1 MIDRSSAERTCLS
14 IVLAAGEGTRMKSAR
29 PKVLH
34 EVAGLS
40 MVGHVLR
47 AVSAAGGTAAAV
59 VVGPGR
65 DDVAAE
71 ARRLVPDLSVHV
83 QTERLGTA
91 HAVLH
96 AEEALARGYD
106 DVIIA
111 FGDTPLVT
119 AATFAKLRSAL
130 ADGAA
135 VVALGFEAADPF
147 GYGRLVMERGSLAA
161 IVEDKDATDAQR
173 AITLC
178 NGGLM
183 AIAGHHALDLL
194 KRIGNANAKGEYY
207 LTDAV
212 ALARAAGLGTAVVTA
227 PEEEVRGVNDR
238 VQLAEVEAIEQC
250 RLRETA
256 MRAGVTMAAP
266 ETVFLSFDTV
276 LGRDVLL
283 EPHVVIGPGVSV
295 EDGVTIRAYT
305 HLAGCHIAGGAIVG
319 PFARIRPKSRIGE
332 NVHIGNFVEVNR
344 TTIAA
349 RAEANHLAYLGD
361 ATVGEGTNIGAGTI
375 TCNFD
380 GAAKNATVIG
390 RDVFVGSNS
399 TLVAPL
405 AIGDEVLIAAGSTI
419 TQNVEDGALAFGRP
433 RQAALPGRGAEKIRS
448 NKVRRAER
456 KAKGG

>member
-1 MIDRSSAERTCLS
+1 MTERTCLS

-47 AVSAAGGTAAAV
+47 AVAAAGGTAAAV
-59 VVGPGR
+59 IVGPDR
-65 DDVAAE
+65 EDVATEVRRQVPE
-71 ARRLVPDLSVHV
+71 ATIHV
-83 QTERLGTA
+83 QRDRLGTA
-91 HAVLH
+91 HAVLQ
-96 AEEALARGYD
+96 AREVIARGFD
-106 DVIIA
+106 DVIVA

-119 AATFAKLRSAL
+119 PDTFARLRKVL

-135 VVALGFEAADPF
+135 VAVLGFEAADPF
-147 GYGRLVMERGSLAA
+147 GYGRLVMEGGSLAA
-161 IVEDKDATDAQR
+161 IVEEKDASGAQR

-183 AIAGHHALDLL
+183 ALRGDEALALL
-194 KRIGNANAKGEYY
+194 ERIGNANAKGEYY

-212 ALARAAGLGTAVVTA
+212 ALARASGLATAIVLA

-238 VQLAEVEAIEQC
+238 VQLAEVEAIAQG
-250 RLRETA
+250 RLRVAA
-256 MRAGVTMAAP
+256 MRGGVTMVAP
-266 ETVFLSFDTV
+266 ETVFLAYDTV
-276 LGRDVLL
+276 VGRDVML
-283 EPHVVIGPGVSV
+283 EPHVVFGPGVTIA
-295 EDGVTIRAYT
+295 DDVTIRAYS
-305 HLAGCHIAGGAIVG
+305 HLAACEVAAGAIIG

-332 NVHIGNFVEVNR
+332 KVHIGNFVEVNR

-349 RAEANHLAYLGD
+349 KAEANHLAYLGD
-361 ATVGEGTNIGAGTI
+361 ATIGEGTNIGAGTI

-380 GAAKNATVIG
+380 GADKHPTVIG

-405 AIGDEVLIAAGSTI
+405 TIGDEVLIAAGSTV
-419 TQNVEDGALAFGRP
+419 TLNAPDGALVFGRAK
-433 RQAALPGRGAEKIRS
+433 QAALPGRGKERIRA
-448 NKVRRAER
+448 NKERRAAR
-456 KAKGG
+456 KAKEQGKG

>member
-1 MIDRSSAERTCLS
+1 MTDRTCLS

-47 AVSAAGGTAAAV
+47 AVAAAGGTAAAV
-59 VVGPGR
+59 VVGPDR
-65 DDVAAE
+65 EDVAAE
-71 ARRLVPDLSVHV
+71 ARRLKPDASIHV

-96 AEEALARGYD
+96 AEAALARGFD
-106 DVIIA
+106 DVIVA

-119 AATFAKLRSAL
+119 PETFGRLRAAL
-130 ADGAA
+130 ADGA
-135 VVALGFEAADPF
+135 VVAVLGFEAADPH
-147 GYGRLVMERGSLAA
+147 GYGRLVMEGGALAA
-161 IVEDKDATDAQR
+161 IVEEKDASEAQR

-183 AIAGHHALDLL
+183 ALAGGTALPLL
-194 KRIGNANAKGEYY
+194 KRIGNANAKGEFY

-212 ALARAAGLGTAVVTA
+212 ALARADGLTTAVVLA

-238 VQLAEVEAIEQC
+238 VQLAEVEAIAQG
-250 RLRETA
+250 RLRVAA
-256 MRAGVTMAAP
+256 MRGGVTMTAP
-266 ETVFLSFDTV
+266 ETVFLSFDTA
-276 LGRDVLL
+276 LGRDVML
-283 EPHVVIGPGVSV
+283 EPHVVFGPGVV
-295 EDGVTIRAYT
+295 VADDVTIRAYS
-305 HLAGCHIAGGAIVG
+305 HLAGCVVEKGAIIG

-332 NVHIGNFVEVNR
+332 KVHIGNFVEVNR

-349 RAEANHLAYLGD
+349 KAEANHLAYLGD
-361 ATVGEGTNIGAGTI
+361 ATIGEGTNIGAGTI

-380 GAAKNATVIG
+380 GADKHPTVIG

-405 AIGDEVLIAAGSTI
+405 TIGDEVLIAAGSTI
-419 TQNVEDGALAFGRP
+419 TLDVKEGALAFGRAK
-433 RQAALPGRGAEKIRS
+433 QAGLPGRGAEMIRA
-448 NKVRRAER
+448 NKVRRAAR
-456 KAKGG
+456 KAKEQAAKG

>member
-1 MIDRSSAERTCLS
+1 MTDRTCLS
-14 IVLAAGEGTRMKSAR
+14 IVLAAGEGTRMKSAK

-47 AVSAAGGTAAAV
+47 AVAAAGGTAAAV
-59 VVGPGR
+59 VVGPDR
-65 DDVAAE
+65 EDVAAE
-71 ARRLVPDLSVHV
+71 ARRLKPDASIHV

-96 AEEALARGYD
+96 AEAALARGFD
-106 DVIIA
+106 DVIVA

-119 AATFAKLRSAL
+119 PETFGRLRAAL

-135 VVALGFEAADPF
+135 VAVLGFEAADPH
-147 GYGRLVMERGSLAA
+147 GYGRLVMEGGALAA
-161 IVEDKDATDAQR
+161 IVEDRDASAAQR

-183 AIAGHHALDLL
+183 ALAGRTALALL
-194 KRIGNANAKGEYY
+194 KRIGNANAKGEFY

-212 ALARAAGLGTAVVTA
+212 ALARADGLATAVVLA

-238 VQLAEVEAIEQC
+238 VQLAEVEAIAQA
-250 RLRETA
+250 RLRVAA
-256 MRAGVTMAAP
+256 MRGGVTMTAP
-266 ETVFLSFDTV
+266 ETVFLAFDTAF
-276 LGRDVLL
+276 GRDVTL
-283 EPHVVIGPGVSV
+283 EPHVVFGPGVSIA
-295 EDGVTIRAYT
+295 DDVTIRAYS
-305 HLAGCHIAGGAIVG
+305 HLAGCRVDQGAIIG
-319 PFARIRPKSRIGE
+319 PFARIRPKSHIGE
-332 NVHIGNFVEVNR
+332 KVHIGNFVEVNR

-349 RAEANHLAYLGD
+349 KAEANHLAYLGD
-361 ATVGEGTNIGAGTI
+361 ATIGEGTNIGAGTI

-380 GAAKNATVIG
+380 GADKHPTVIG

-405 AIGDEVLIAAGSTI
+405 TIGDEVLIAAGSTI
-419 TQNVEDGALAFGRP
+419 TLDAKDGALVFGRAK
-433 RQAALPGRGAEKIRS
+433 QAGLPGRGAEMIRA
-448 NKVRRAER
+448 NKVRRAAR
-456 KAKGG
+456 KAKEQAAKG

>member
-1 MIDRSSAERTCLS
+1 MTERTCLS
-14 IVLAAGEGTRMKSAR
+14 IVLAAGEGTRMKSAK

-40 MVGHVLR
+40 MLGHVLR
-47 AVSAAGGTAAAV
+47 AVAAAGGTAAAV

-65 DDVAAE
+65 EDVAAE
-71 ARRLVPDLSVHV
+71 ARRLVPDASVHV
-83 QTERLGTA
+83 QSERLGTA

-96 AEEALARGYD
+96 AEEVLARGYD
-106 DVIIA
+106 DVIVA

-119 AATFAKLRSAL
+119 AETFARLRAGL
-130 ADGAA
+130 AEGAA

-147 GYGRLVMERGSLAA
+147 GYGRLVVEGGSLLA
-161 IVEDKDATDAQR
+161 IVEEREASEEER

-183 AIAGHHALDLL
+183 ALSGAYAVEIL
-194 KRIGNANAKGEYY
+194 KWIGNANAKGEYY

-212 ALARAAGLGTAVVTA
+212 AIARNMGLRAAFVTA
-227 PEEEVRGVNDR
+227 AEEDVHGVNDR
-238 VQLAEVEAIEQC
+238 VQLAAAEAIMQV
-250 RLRETA
+250 RLREAA

-266 ETVFLSFDTV
+266 ETVFLAFDTAF
-276 LGRDVLL
+276 GRDVML
-283 EPHVVIGPGVSV
+283 EPHIVVGTGVTV
-295 EDGVTIRAYT
+295 EDEVTIRAYS
-305 HLAGCHIAGGAIVG
+305 HLAGCHIAKGATVG

-332 NVHIGNFVEVNR
+332 GVHIGNFVEVNR
-344 TTIAA
+344 TSMGA

-361 ATVGEGTNIGAGTI
+361 ATVGAGTNIGAGTI

-380 GAAKNATVIG
+380 GADKNPTVIG

-405 AIGDEVLIAAGSTI
+405 TIGDEVLVAAGSTI
-419 TQNVEDGALAFGRP
+419 TQDVVDGALAFGRP

-456 KAKGG
+456 KAKEAAAKA

>member
-1 MIDRSSAERTCLS
+1 MTDRTCLS
-14 IVLAAGEGTRMKSAR
+14 IVLAAGEGTRMKSAS

-34 EVAGLS
+34 AVAGLS

-47 AVSAAGGTAAAV
+47 AVAQAGGTAAAV

-71 ARRLVPDLSVHV
+71 ARRLAPDAAIHV

-96 AEEALARGYD
+96 AEAEIARGFD
-106 DVIIA
+106 DIIVA

-119 AATFAKLRSAL
+119 PETFGRLRAAL
-130 ADGAA
+130 AAGAA
-135 VVALGFEAADPF
+135 VAVLGFEAADPF
-147 GYGRLVMERGSLAA
+147 GYGRLVMDGGSLAS
-161 IVEDKDATDAQR
+161 IVEEKEASEAQR

-183 AIAGHHALDLL
+183 ALAGQTALSIL
-194 KRIGNANAKGEYY
+194 KRIGNANAKGEFY

-212 ALARAAGLGTAVVTA
+212 AIARADGLATAVVLA

-238 VQLAEVEAIEQC
+238 VQLAEVEAIAQR
-250 RLRETA
+250 RLRVAA
-256 MRAGVTMAAP
+256 MRGGVTMVAP
-266 ETVFLSFDTV
+266 ETVFLAFDTA
-276 LGRDVLL
+276 LGRDVTL
-283 EPHVVIGPGVSV
+283 EPHVVFGPGVTIA
-295 EDGVTIRAYT
+295 DDVTIRAYS
-305 HLAGCHIAGGAIVG
+305 HLAGCDVASGAILG

-332 NVHIGNFVEVNR
+332 KVHIGNFVEVNR

-361 ATVGEGTNIGAGTI
+361 ATIGEGTNIGAGTI

-380 GAAKNATVIG
+380 GADKHPTIIG

-405 AIGDEVLIAAGSTI
+405 TIGDEVLIAAGSTI
-419 TQNVEDGALAFGRP
+419 TLDVKEGALTFGRAK
-433 RQAALPGRGAEKIRS
+433 QAGLPGRGAEMIRA
-448 NKVRRAER
+448 NKERRAAR
-456 KAKGG
+456 KAREQGKA

>member
-1 MIDRSSAERTCLS
+1 MTDRTCLS

-40 MVGHVLR
+40 MVGHVLC
-47 AVSAAGGTAAAV
+47 AVAAAGGTAAAI

-65 DDVAAE
+65 DDVATE
-71 ARRLVPDLSVHV
+71 ARRWAPDAAIHV
-83 QTERLGTA
+83 QTDRLGTA

-96 AEEALARGYD
+96 AEVEIARGFD
-106 DVIIA
+106 DIIVA

-119 AATFAKLRSAL
+119 PETFGRLRAAL
-130 ADGAA
+130 AEGAGVA
-135 VVALGFEAADPF
+135 VLGFEAADPF
-147 GYGRLVMERGSLAA
+147 GYGRLVMEGGALAF
-161 IVEDKDATDAQR
+161 IVEEKEASEAQR

-183 AIAGHHALDLL
+183 ALAGKTALGILR
-194 KRIGNANAKGEYY
+194 RIGNANARGEFY

-212 ALARAAGLGTAVVTA
+212 AIARADGLSTVVVLA

-238 VQLAEVEAIEQC
+238 VQLSEVEAIAQR
-250 RLRETA
+250 RLREAA
-256 MRAGVTMAAP
+256 MRGGVTMAAP
-266 ETVFLSFDTV
+266 DTVFMAFDTV
-276 LGRDVLL
+276 LGRDVVL
-283 EPHVVIGPGVSV
+283 EPHVVFGPGVTV
-295 EDGVTIRAYT
+295 ADNVTIRAYS
-305 HLAGCHIAGGAIVG
+305 HLAGCVVEQGAIIG

-332 NVHIGNFVEVNR
+332 QVHIGNFVEVNR

-349 RAEANHLAYLGD
+349 KAEANHLAYLGD

-380 GAAKNATVIG
+380 GADKHPTVIG

-405 AIGDEVLIAAGSTI
+405 TIGDEVLIAAGSTI
-419 TQNVEDGALAFGRP
+419 TLDVKEGALAFGRAK
-433 RQAALPGRGAEKIRS
+433 QAGLPGRGAEMIRA
-448 NKVRRAER
+448 NKARRAAR
-456 KAKGG
+456 KAREQGKA

>member
-1 MIDRSSAERTCLS
+1 MTDRTCLS
-14 IVLAAGEGTRMKSAR
+14 IVLAAGEGTRMKSDR

-34 EVAGLS
+34 AVAGLS

-47 AVSAAGGTAAAV
+47 AVAQAGGTAAAV

-71 ARRLVPDLSVHV
+71 ARRLAPDAAIHV

-96 AEEALARGYD
+96 AEAEIARGFD
-106 DVIIA
+106 DIIVA

-119 AATFAKLRSAL
+119 PETFGRLRAAL
-130 ADGAA
+130 AAGAA
-135 VVALGFEAADPF
+135 VAVLGFEAADPF
-147 GYGRLVMERGSLAA
+147 GYGRLVMDGGSLAS
-161 IVEDKDATDAQR
+161 IVEEKEASEAQR

-183 AIAGHHALDLL
+183 ALAGQTALSIL
-194 KRIGNANAKGEYY
+194 KRIGNANAKGEFY

-212 ALARAAGLGTAVVTA
+212 AIARADGLATAVVLA

-238 VQLAEVEAIEQC
+238 VQLAEVEAIAQR
-250 RLRETA
+250 RLRVAA
-256 MRAGVTMAAP
+256 MRGGVTMVAP
-266 ETVFLSFDTV
+266 ETVFLAFDTA
-276 LGRDVLL
+276 LGRDVTL
-283 EPHVVIGPGVSV
+283 EPHVVFGPGVTIA
-295 EDGVTIRAYT
+295 DDVTIRAYS
-305 HLAGCHIAGGAIVG
+305 HLAGCDVASGAILG

-332 NVHIGNFVEVNR
+332 KVHIGNFVEVNR

-361 ATVGEGTNIGAGTI
+361 ATIGEGTNIGAGTI

-380 GAAKNATVIG
+380 GADKHPTIIG

-405 AIGDEVLIAAGSTI
+405 TIGDEVLIAAGSTI
-419 TQNVEDGALAFGRP
+419 TLDVKEGALTFGRAK
-433 RQAALPGRGAEKIRS
+433 QAGLPGRGAEMIRT
-448 NKVRRAER
+448 NKERRAAR
-456 KAKGG
+456 KAREQDKA

>member
-1 MIDRSSAERTCLS
+1 MTERTCLS

-47 AVSAAGGTAAAV
+47 AVAAAGGTAAAV
-59 VVGPGR
+59 IVGPDR
-65 DDVAAE
+65 EDVAAE
-71 ARRLVPDLSVHV
+71 VRRHVPDASIHV
-83 QTERLGTA
+83 QRDRLGTA

-96 AEEALARGYD
+96 AREVIACGFD
-106 DVIIA
+106 DVIVA

-119 AATFAKLRSAL
+119 PATFARLRAAL

-135 VVALGFEAADPF
+135 VAVLGFEAADPF
-147 GYGRLVMERGSLAA
+147 GYGRLVMEGGALAA
-161 IVEDKDATDAQR
+161 IVEEKDASEAQR

-183 AIAGHHALDLL
+183 ALRGAGALALL
-194 KRIGNANAKGEYY
+194 ERIGNANAKGEYY

-212 ALARAAGLGTAVVTA
+212 ALARAAGLATAVVLA

-238 VQLAEVEAIEQC
+238 VQLAEVEAIAQG
-250 RLRETA
+250 RLRVAA
-256 MRAGVTMAAP
+256 MRGGVTMVAP
-266 ETVFLSFDTV
+266 ETVFLAYDTV
-276 LGRDVLL
+276 LGRDVML
-283 EPHVVIGPGVSV
+283 EPHVVFGPGVTIA
-295 EDGVTIRAYT
+295 DDVTIRAYS
-305 HLAGCHIAGGAIVG
+305 HLAGCAVAPGAIIG

-332 NVHIGNFVEVNR
+332 KVHIGNFVEVNR

-349 RAEANHLAYLGD
+349 KAEANHLAYLGD
-361 ATVGEGTNIGAGTI
+361 ATIGEGTNIGAGTI

-380 GAAKNATVIG
+380 GADKHPTVIG

-405 AIGDEVLIAAGSTI
+405 TIGDEVLVAAGSTI
-419 TQNVEDGALAFGRP
+419 TLDAKDGALVFGRAK
-433 RQAALPGRGAEKIRS
+433 QAALPGRGAERIRL
-448 NKVRRAER
+448 NKERRAAR
-456 KAKGG
+456 KAKEKGKG

>member
-1 MIDRSSAERTCLS
+1 MTDRTCLS

-47 AVSAAGGTAAAV
+47 AVAAAGGTAAAV
-59 VVGPGR
+59 VVGPDR
-65 DDVAAE
+65 EDVAAE
-71 ARRLVPDLSVHV
+71 ALRVKPDAAIHV

-96 AEEALARGYD
+96 AEAEIARGFD
-106 DVIIA
+106 DVIVA

-119 AATFAKLRSAL
+119 PETFGRLRAAL
-130 ADGAA
+130 AGGAGVA
-135 VVALGFEAADPF
+135 VLGFEAVDPF
-147 GYGRLVMERGSLAA
+147 GYGRLVMQDGMLAA
-161 IVEDKDATDAQR
+161 IVEEKEASEAQR

-183 AIAGHHALDLL
+183 ALAGKTALGILR
-194 KRIGNANAKGEYY
+194 RIGNANARGEFY

-212 ALARAAGLGTAVVTA
+212 AIARADGLSTAVVLA

-238 VQLAEVEAIEQC
+238 VQLAEVEAIAQR
-250 RLRETA
+250 RLRESA
-256 MRAGVTMAAP
+256 MRGGVTMTAP
-266 ETVFLSFDTV
+266 ETVFMAFDTAF
-276 LGRDVLL
+276 GRDVAL
-283 EPHVVIGPGVSV
+283 EPHVVFGPGVTIADNV
-295 EDGVTIRAYT
+295 VIRAYS
-305 HLAGCHIAGGAIVG
+305 HLAGCVVEQGAIIG

-332 NVHIGNFVEVNR
+332 QVHIGNFVEVNR
-344 TTIAA
+344 TTMRAK
-349 RAEANHLAYLGD
+349 AEANHLAYLGD

-380 GAAKNATVIG
+380 GADKNPTIIG

-405 AIGDEVLIAAGSTI
+405 PIGNEVLIAAGSTI
-419 TQNVEDGALAFGRP
+419 TLDVKEGALVFGRTK
-433 RQAALPGRGAEKIRS
+433 QAGLPGRGAEMIRA
-448 NKVRRAER
+448 NKARRAAR
-456 KAKGG
+456 KAREQGKA

>member
-1 MIDRSSAERTCLS
+1 MTERSCLS
-14 IVLAAGEGTRMKSAR
+14 IVLAAGEGTRMKSAK

-40 MVGHVLR
+40 MLGHVLR
-47 AVSAAGGTAAAV
+47 AVAAAGGTAAAV

-71 ARRLVPDLSVHV
+71 ARRLVPDASVHV
-83 QTERLGTA
+83 QSERLGTA

-96 AEEALARGYD
+96 AEEVLARGYD
-106 DVIIA
+106 DVIVA

-119 AATFAKLRSAL
+119 AETFAKLRAGL

-135 VVALGFEAADPF
+135 VVALGFEAADPY
-147 GYGRLVMERGSLAA
+147 GYGRLVVEGGALLA
-161 IVEDKDATDAQR
+161 IVEEREATDEQR

-183 AIAGHHALDLL
+183 ALSGAYAAEIL
-194 KRIGNANAKGEYY
+194 KWIGNANGKGEYY

-212 ALARAAGLGTAVVTA
+212 AIARNMGLRAAFVTA
-227 PEEEVRGVNDR
+227 AEEDVHGVNDR
-238 VQLAEVEAIEQC
+238 VQLAAAELILQA
-250 RLRETA
+250 RLREAA
-256 MRAGVTMAAP
+256 MRAGVTMTAP
-266 ETVFLSFDTV
+266 ETVFLAFDTAF
-276 LGRDVLL
+276 GRDVTL
-283 EPHVVIGPGVSV
+283 EPHVVVGPGVAV
-295 EDGVTIRAYT
+295 EDDVTIRAYS
-305 HLAGCHIAGGAIVG
+305 HIAGCHIARGAVVG
-319 PFARIRPKSRIGE
+319 PFARIRPRSRIGE
-332 NVHIGNFVEVNR
+332 GAHIGNFVEVNR
-344 TTIAA
+344 TAIGAK
-349 RAEANHLAYLGD
+349 AEANHLAYLGD
-361 ATVGEGTNIGAGTI
+361 ATVGAGTNIGAGTI

-380 GAAKNATVIG
+380 GADKNPTVIG

-405 AIGDEVLIAAGSTI
+405 TIGDEVLIAAGSTI
-419 TQNVEDGALAFGRP
+419 TQDVADGELAFGRP

-456 KAKGG
+456 KAKELAAKV

>member
-1 MIDRSSAERTCLS
+1 MTERTCLS
-14 IVLAAGEGTRMKSAR
+14 IVLAAGEGTRMKSAK

-34 EVAGLS
+34 AVAGLS

-59 VVGPGR
+59 VVGPDR
-65 DDVAAE
+65 ADVAAE
-71 ARRLVPDLSVHV
+71 ARRLVPDASIHV
-83 QTERLGTA
+83 QIERLGTA

-96 AEEALARGYD
+96 AEEALARGHD
-106 DVIIA
+106 DVIVA

-119 AATFAKLRSAL
+119 PETFAKLRAAL
-130 ADGAA
+130 ARGAA
-135 VVALGFEAADPF
+135 VVALGFEAANPF
-147 GYGRLVMERGSLAA
+147 GYGRLVMEDGALAA
-161 IVEDKDATDAQR
+161 IVEEKEATDAQR

-183 AIAGHHALDLL
+183 ALAGAEALKLL
-194 KRIGNANAKGEYY
+194 KRIGNANAKGEFY

-212 ALARAAGLGTAVVTA
+212 ALARAARLATAVVIA

-238 VQLAEVEAIEQC
+238 VQLAEVEAIAQG
-250 RLRETA
+250 RLRAAA
-256 MRAGVTMAAP
+256 MRGGVSMVAP
-266 ETVFLSFDTV
+266 ETVFLSFDTAF
-276 LGRDVLL
+276 GRDVTL
-283 EPHVVIGPGVSV
+283 EPHVFVGPGVSV
-295 EDGVTIRAYT
+295 EDEVTIRAYS
-305 HLAGCHIAGGAIVG
+305 HIAGCHIASGAIIG

-332 NVHIGNFVEVNR
+332 GVHIGNFVEVNR

-349 RAEANHLAYLGD
+349 KAEANHLAYLGD
-361 ATVGEGTNIGAGTI
+361 ATIGEGTNIGAGTI

-380 GAAKNATVIG
+380 GADKHATVIG

-405 AIGDEVLIAAGSTI
+405 TIGDEVLIAAGSTI
-419 TQNVEDGALAFGRP
+419 TQAVESGALAFGRV

-448 NKVRRAER
+448 NKQRRAAR
-456 KAKGG
+456 KAKEQGKS

>member
-1 MIDRSSAERTCLS
+1 MTDRTCLS

-47 AVSAAGGTAAAV
+47 AVAAAGGTAAAV
-59 VVGPGR
+59 VVGPDR
-65 DDVAAE
+65 EDVAAE
-71 ARRLVPDLSVHV
+71 ARRLKPDASIHV

-96 AEEALARGYD
+96 AEAALARGFD
-106 DVIIA
+106 DVIVA

-119 AATFAKLRSAL
+119 PETFGRLRAAL

-135 VVALGFEAADPF
+135 VVVLGFEAADPH
-147 GYGRLVMERGSLAA
+147 GYGRLVLEGGALAA
-161 IVEDKDATDAQR
+161 IVEEKDASEAQR

-183 AIAGHHALDLL
+183 ALAGGTALALL
-194 KRIGNANAKGEYY
+194 KRIGNANAKGEFY

-212 ALARAAGLGTAVVTA
+212 ALARADGLTTAVVLA

-238 VQLAEVEAIEQC
+238 VQLAEVEAIAQG
-250 RLRETA
+250 RLRTAA
-256 MRAGVTMAAP
+256 MRGGVTMTAP
-266 ETVFLSFDTV
+266 ETVFLSFDTA
-276 LGRDVLL
+276 LGRDVML
-283 EPHVVIGPGVSV
+283 EPHVVFGPGVV
-295 EDGVTIRAYT
+295 VADHVTIRAYS
-305 HLAGCHIAGGAIVG
+305 HLAGCVVDQGAIIG

-332 NVHIGNFVEVNR
+332 KVHIGNFVEVNR

-349 RAEANHLAYLGD
+349 KAEANHLAYLGD
-361 ATVGEGTNIGAGTI
+361 ATIGEGTNIGAGTI

-380 GAAKNATVIG
+380 GADKHPTVIG

-405 AIGDEVLIAAGSTI
+405 TIGDEVLIAAGSTI
-419 TQNVEDGALAFGRP
+419 TLDVKEGALAFGRAK
-433 RQAALPGRGAEKIRS
+433 QAGLPGRGAEMIRA
-448 NKVRRAER
+448 NKVRRAAR
-456 KAKGG
+456 KAKEQAAKG